1 MDWDLQARFEH
12 LSDATLTGDDYLLAV
27 LNILDVLAGEKQASE
42 MRRVV
47 RRALFEGG
55 RKTEETISQF
65 ALRRDQ
71 DFSMAE
77 KYLQIPDNLKGI
89 MLEEHANLGKQAL
102 LNLRTL
108 TGGSNSYQAVSQAL
122 KVLDL
127 DEEGVSVK
135 GKSSNFPTF
144 EEASKADTEE
154 EDDTSSLAS
163 QDQQDIL
170 VELEKLDL
178 DEKTAVEVY
187 MTLEKEKRS
196 WKENKKL
203 KLVVV
208 VV

>member
-1 MDWDLQARFEH
+1 MSA
-12 LSDATLTGDDYLLAV
+12 
-27 LNILDVLAGEKQASE
+27 
-42 MRRVV
+42 
-47 RRALFEGG
+47 
-55 RKTEETISQF
+55 
-65 ALRRDQ
+65 
-71 DFSMAE
+71 
-77 KYLQIPDNLKGI
+77 
-89 MLEEHANLGKQAL
+89 
-102 LNLRTL
+102 
-108 TGGSNSYQAVSQAL
+108 
-122 KVLDL
+122 
-127 DEEGVSVK
+127 K